1 MPEHSFTL
9 ILVGD
14 VEGRLD
20 ALFEAGCDDAIFG
33 CVDSVPYGD
42 FHRTAP
48 TLVDAIA
55 SAISAVESVHDP
67 RVARVEPDNLVTARD
82 CGTSR
87 PDARERATPHCLQAR
102 GGNAPSTGLSPA
114 RAQSSLALV

>member
-9 ILVGD
+9 ILDGD
-14 VEGRLD
+14 VEAHLD
-20 ALFEAGCDDAIFG
+20 ELFEAGCDDATFG
-33 CVDSVPYGD
+33 YVDGVPYGD
-42 FHRTAP
+42 FHRAAP

-55 SAISAVESVHDP
+55 SAISAVESIHGL

-87 PDARERATPHCLQAR
+87 PDARERATPHCRHAR
-102 GGNAPSTGLSPA
+102 SGNLPSTGLSPA
-114 RAQSSLALV
+114 PAQSSLALV